1 MRDDFSQRTKDL
13 LANRVG
19 WKCSNPNCRK
29 ATRGAGIGKENIIN
43 IGVASHITA
52 ASKGGPRY
60 DENITSQ
67 ERASAENGIWLCQ
80 SCSKLIDSDVNRYT
94 IAKLKKWKEI
104 SEQMAVLDLEEA
116 TAEEQHEDKELIKFF
131 VQCFD
136 RPAFQDRI
144 YQEGRMED
152 FDKAIEDTIIA
163 LNTGVLRTR
172 DGSILKKA
180 DGKSSVVNIEWREKL
195 NTICDMLVALRKRL
209 KIAKDTVEK
218 QGYSYDVSVEIGNF
232 SFPTKQYGDISLPAG
247 FYDALEVKI
256 GNAKGK
262 NWWCVMFPPLCFV
275 DVSSGIVPDNSKETL
290 KNSCNYLYFML

>member
-1 MRDDFSQRTKDL
+1 M
-13 LANRVG
+13 
-19 WKCSNPNCRK
+19 
-29 ATRGAGIGKENIIN
+29 
-43 IGVASHITA
+43 
-52 ASKGGPRY
+52 
-60 DENITSQ
+60 
-67 ERASAENGIWLCQ
+67 
-80 SCSKLIDSDVNRYT
+80 NRYT

-136 RPAFQDRI
+136 CPAFQDRI

-209 KIAKDTVEK
+209 KIAKDT
-218 QGYSYDVSVEIGNF
+218 GAYSLYGEDDVMYCFYDRDLAIWFDSTREEILKILSSICEEIGIHGLG
-232 SFPTKQYGDISLPAG
+232 FPRKRY
-247 FYDALEVKI
+247 E
-256 GNAKGK
+256 
-262 NWWCVMFPPLCFV
+262 W
-275 DVSSGIVPDNSKETL
+275 
-290 KNSCNYLYFML
+290 

>member
-43 IGVASHITA
+43 IGVASHITV

-116 TAEEQHEDKELIKFF
+116 TAEEQQEDKELIKFF

-152 FDKAIEDTIIA
+152 FDRAIEDTIIA

-209 KIAKDTVEK
+209 KIAKDT
-218 QGYSYDVSVEIGNF
+218 GAYSLYGEDDVMYCFYDRDLAIWFDSTREEILKILSSICEEIGIHGLG
-232 SFPTKQYGDISLPAG
+232 FPRKRY
-247 FYDALEVKI
+247 E
-256 GNAKGK
+256 
-262 NWWCVMFPPLCFV
+262 W
-275 DVSSGIVPDNSKETL
+275 
-290 KNSCNYLYFML
+290 

>member
-43 IGVASHITA
+43 IGVASHI
-52 ASKGGPRY
+52 
-60 DENITSQ
+60 
-67 ERASAENGIWLCQ
+67 
-80 SCSKLIDSDVNRYT
+80 T

-209 KIAKDTVEK
+209 KIAKDT
-218 QGYSYDVSVEIGNF
+218 GAYSLYGEDDVMYCFYDRDLAIWFDSTREEILKILSSICEEIGIHGLG
-232 SFPTKQYGDISLPAG
+232 FPRKRY
-247 FYDALEVKI
+247 E
-256 GNAKGK
+256 
-262 NWWCVMFPPLCFV
+262 W
-275 DVSSGIVPDNSKETL
+275 
-290 KNSCNYLYFML
+290 

>member
-19 WKCSNPNCRK
+19 WKGSNPNCRK

-209 KIAKDTVEK
+209 KIAKDT
-218 QGYSYDVSVEIGNF
+218 GAYSLYGEDDV
-232 SFPTKQYGDISLPAG
+232 IS
-247 FYDALEVKI
+247 YRNMQNV
-256 GNAKGK
+256 
-262 NWWCVMFPPLCFV
+262 
-275 DVSSGIVPDNSKETL
+275 
-290 KNSCNYLYFML
+290 

>member
-29 ATRGAGIGKENIIN
+29 ATRGAGTGKENIIN
-43 IGVASHITA
+43 IGIASHITA

-152 FDKAIEDTIIA
+152 FDRAIEDTIIA

-180 DGKSSVVNIEWREKL
+180 DGKSSVVNIDTGAYSLYGEDDVMYCFYDRDLAIWFDSTREEILKIL
-195 NTICDMLVALRKRL
+195 SSICEEIGIHGLGFPRKRY
-209 KIAKDTVEK
+209 E
-218 QGYSYDVSVEIGNF
+218 
-232 SFPTKQYGDISLPAG
+232 
-247 FYDALEVKI
+247 
-256 GNAKGK
+256 
-262 NWWCVMFPPLCFV
+262 W
-275 DVSSGIVPDNSKETL
+275 
-290 KNSCNYLYFML
+290 

>member
-29 ATRGAGIGKENIIN
+29 ATRGAGTGKENIIN
-43 IGVASHITA
+43 IGIASHITA

-152 FDKAIEDTIIA
+152 FDRAIEDTIIA

-209 KIAKDTVEK
+209 KIAKDT
-218 QGYSYDVSVEIGNF
+218 GAYSLYGEDDVMYCFYDRDLAIWFDSTREEILKILSSICEEIGIHGLGFPRACLKIKNCTKHMFLCPF
-232 SFPTKQYGDISLPAG
+232 S
-247 FYDALEVKI
+247 
-256 GNAKGK
+256 
-262 NWWCVMFPPLCFV
+262 
-275 DVSSGIVPDNSKETL
+275 
-290 KNSCNYLYFML
+290 